1 VTDRKVIVYQ
11 IVSLWLFALALRV
24 GHLLV
29 SLSQIGLQRL
39 STLAPDTGAYRL
51 VAEYFLSGGVAGEQT
66 IFQVGPG
73 YGLILATFEWLFG
86 PDPLPA
92 LVFSVFMGS
101 LGPILVYLLAYCL
114 IRSRTVALI
123 AGIFVAL
130 STTSISL
137 SCMVLSDQPFF
148 TIHAAALICFVLGFR
163 TGKTSWF
170 VAAGT
175 MAGLAT
181 LVRGTGQFW
190 WLAFALVGLI
200 VPVPERFPSRLAV
213 VRKACVT
220 GGVMLIMVL
229 AWSSRNYLAH
239 DVFVFGGNSVSA
251 ARVYCAALA
260 VANHTED
267 ADIHDIR
274 ERWVQEDR
282 EYFSDH
288 DPTMAEGYYRARDH
302 LWQTITSHPDW
313 FLDAFLSSVKGN
325 ILTGNYIVRS
335 QTPEFWPQWDQL
347 NAIHGKWFAHLLFYT
362 SLLGL
367 VFLVVNRQHLAW
379 ILLGLTFCYF
389 TLITGFSFWQGS
401 RLHYP
406 ATMAWAILVSYALY
420 RLASHS
426 CRLITLLNRKLD
438 LPARLRALA
447 RKNSR

>member
-1 VTDRKVIVYQ
+1 MTDRKAIVYQ
-11 IVSLWLFALALRV
+11 IVSLWLIALALRV
-24 GHLLV
+24 GHLLL

-51 VAEYFLSGGVAGEQT
+51 VAEYFLSGGTVGEET

-73 YGLILATFEWLFG
+73 YGLILAALEWLFG
-86 PDPLPA
+86 PDPLPT

-101 LGPILVYLLAYCL
+101 LGPVLVYLLAYCL

-123 AGIFVAL
+123 TGIFVAL

-148 TIHAAALICFVLGFR
+148 TIHAAALVCFVLGFR

-170 VAAGT
+170 VAAGII
-175 MAGLAT
+175 AGLAT
-181 LVRGTGQFW
+181 LVRGTSQFW
-190 WLAFALVGLI
+190 WFVFALVGLV

-213 VRKACVT
+213 VRKACLT

-229 AWSSRNYLAH
+229 TWSARNYLEH
-239 DVFVFGGNSVSA
+239 DIFVFGGNGVSA
-251 ARVYCAALA
+251 ARAYSAALA

-267 ADIHDIR
+267 ADILDIR

-282 EYFSDH
+282 EYFGDH
-288 DPTMAEGYYRARDH
+288 EPTMTERYYRARDH
-302 LWQTITSHPDW
+302 LWHTLTSHPDW
-313 FLDAFLSSVKGN
+313 FLEVFLSSVKGN
-325 ILTGNYIVRS
+325 VLTGNYMVRS
-335 QTPEFWPQWDQL
+335 QTPEFLPLWNRL

-362 SLLGL
+362 ALLGL
-367 VFLVVNRQHLAW
+367 VFLVADRQHLAW
-379 ILLGLTFCYF
+379 ILLGLTYCYF

-406 ATMAWAILVSYALY
+406 ATMAWAILVSYALC
-420 RLASHS
+420 RLAFLS
-426 CRLITLLNRKLD
+426 CSLITLLNRKLD
-438 LPARLRALA
+438 LSARFRILA
-447 RKNSR
+447 RKSSR